1 MRGIC
6 ATDEQT
12 EGRSMGD
19 KVVINLATGHEDA
32 DRVTVA
38 FLVATA
44 ALEQGRSVAM
54 FTTKAALLRSRELS
68 ARELTEACLKRI
80 EERNGGPPSDD
91 GAPEAINA
99 WARVYPEL
107 ARERAAA
114 ADRRLDHQRE
124 LAPLVCGIPLAV
136 KDLYA
141 ISGLPLTASSR
152 VLADNVAERDAT
164 AWARLRVAGM
174 GPP

>member
-1 MRGIC
+1 M
-6 ATDEQT
+6 
-12 EGRSMGD
+12 
-19 KVVINLATGHEDA
+19 A
-32 DRVTVA
+32 DPA
-38 FLVATA
+38 DLGL
-44 ALEQGRSVAM
+44 LEA
-54 FTTKAALLRSRELS
+54 AALLRSRELS

-114 ADRRLDHQRE
+114 ADRRLDHERE

-164 AWARLRVAGM
+164 AWARLRAVGM
-174 GPP
+174 VPRSAPIRAVRCASRPRAAAPRRSSPRTDACRWTA